1 MMIGGIDMQ
10 PGRAPFPRN
19 QWYVAALGSE
29 ITRVPL
35 HRRLFGDPVVLY
47 RQQDGT
53 PVALFDRCPHR
64 GMRFSNGGKLIGD
77 NLQCNYHGI
86 QFQPSGRACLI
97 PSGGAASASLSV
109 RRYPLQEVS
118 GWVWAWAGDI
128 ERADPT
134 LIPDHRELGLTD
146 PSMFAY
152 FGARLDAASNYLL
165 SFENLVDATHIT
177 FLHHG
182 LIDSGNV
189 AAHPYEVDMSGVR
202 VRVTRVFQRDV
213 LPEMLVR
220 SMHLSGGPVNRT
232 LDLISYAP
240 NVCVVRQ
247 HYVESEQ
254 PHLPAREM
262 RLVFAITP
270 AGPRSC
276 YQFVAVAQ
284 SFENHHPALFDDL
297 RRLLMEDVV
306 ALDDIQSLLDSLEP
320 EHAPEV
326 SVRSDEGG
334 IRTRRIIARQIA
346 AERAGTS
353 VAGTRAGVQAIE

>member
-1 MMIGGIDMQ
+1 MAMIIDGIDMQ

-19 QWYVAALGSE
+19 QWYVAAFGSE
-29 ITRVPL
+29 LTREPL
-35 HRRLFGDPVVLY
+35 HRMLFGDPVVLY
-47 RQQDGT
+47 RQEDGT

-64 GMRFSNGGKLIGD
+64 GMRLSNGGKLVGD
-77 NLQCNYHGI
+77 NIQCHYHGI
-86 QFQPSGRACLI
+86 QFRPNGRACLV
-97 PSGGAASASLSV
+97 PSGGGAATALSI

-118 GWVWAWAGDI
+118 GWIWAWAGDP

-134 LIPDHRELGLTD
+134 LIPDHRELGLSD
-146 PSMFAY
+146 PTLYAY
-152 FGARLDAASNYLL
+152 FGARLDAASNYLV

-189 AAHPYEVDMSGVR
+189 ASHPYKVEASGVR
-202 VRVTRVFQRDV
+202 VRMIRVFEREL

-220 SMHLSGGPVNRT
+220 SMQLSGGPVNRT

-240 NVCVVRQ
+240 NVCIVKQ
-247 HYVESEQ
+247 HYVECDRPE
-254 PHLPAREM
+254 LPSRDM

-270 AGPRSC
+270 AGPKSC
-276 YQFVAVAQ
+276 YQFVGVAQ
-284 SFENHHPALFDDL
+284 SFENRHPALFEDL

-306 ALDDIQSLLDSLEP
+306 ALDDIQKLFDFLEP
-320 EHAPEV
+320 DRVPEV
-326 SVRSDEGG
+326 SVRSDEGA

-346 AERAGTS
+346 AERTA
-353 VAGTRAGVQAIE
+353 VQAVG